1 MFDFVAKHKRW
12 IQLLLGLVAV
22 SFTLWGV
29 ENYQRMGSAGG
40 EVATVSGEKITRQ
53 EVSDLMR
60 QQQDRL
66 RQMLGNNFDPA
77 MLESPGMRAE
87 LLEGLINQRLLT
99 QYAVGSHMLASDDLL
114 REIISAQ
121 PAFQENGRFSRAVY
135 ERLLQAQN
143 MTPTSFENSLRRD
156 LLTSQVAAAMA
167 ESSLASSAVAKE
179 FARLRLQQR
188 EVSEL
193 LLPLERFAA
202 QIKPDDAA
210 IAAFY
215 EANAARFKLPEQV
228 QVEFVELSLQ
238 NISTQE
244 VISAEDVKAFYDAN
258 YGSKFKERSEA
269 RAKAE
274 ALLAELRRSP
284 DRFAELAKQNSQ
296 DPGSKDSGGDLGFF
310 ARGSMVKPFE
320 DTVFRLRE
328 NEISTLVE
336 TDFGFHIIR
345 LTGINSAAKSPSKTE
360 ERRASHILITAPAA
374 AKSIEALRPEIE
386 KELRRQ
392 RAGKRFAEA
401 AESFSN
407 LAYEQPDSLKPVA
420 EKFKIAVQNAGWVTR
435 QASPNKSINHP
446 KVLAALFAAD
456 AIANRRNIEVIE
468 TAPGVLVSARVLA
481 HKPEAA
487 RPLSEVRADVL
498 KLLIDR
504 EAREAAR
511 KQGEQQLAALRKGD
525 ATATIF
531 PAAKLVSRDKA
542 DGITVEALQAL
553 YRADV
558 STLPAYIGVES
569 AKGYVLLRVS
579 KLVEQEPPEKLVE
592 AARAEVARSNG
603 AREYQAF
610 ITGLRNRAKVE
621 IDKAQ
626 LEAKTP

>member
-22 SFTLWGV
+22 SFTFWGV
-29 ENYQRMGSAGG
+29 ENYQRMGAAGG

-66 RQMLGNNFDPA
+66 RQMLGKNFDPA

-121 PAFQENGRFSRAVY
+121 PAFQENGRFSRPVY

-167 ESSLASSAVAKE
+167 ESSLASLAVAKE

-188 EVSEL
+188 EVSEV
-193 LLPLERFAA
+193 LLPVERFAA

-215 EANAARFKLPEQV
+215 ESNAARFKLPEQV

-238 NISTQE
+238 NLTAQE
-244 VISAEDVKAFYDAN
+244 AISAEDVKTFYDAN
-258 YGSKFKERSEA
+258 YGSKFKERAEA

-284 DRFAELAKQNSQ
+284 DRFAELARQNSQ
-296 DPGSKDSGGDLGFF
+296 DPGSKDNGGDLGFF

-328 NEISTLVE
+328 NEISALVE

-435 QASPNKSINHP
+435 QASPNKAINHP
-446 KVLAALFAAD
+446 KVLAALFTPD
-456 AIANRRNIEVIE
+456 AIANRRNIEVVE

-487 RPLSEVRADVL
+487 RPLAEVRADVL
-498 KLLIDR
+498 RLLIDR

-511 KQGEQQLAALRKGD
+511 KQGEQQLAALRKGET
-525 ATATIF
+525 ATAF

-542 DGITVEALQAL
+542 DGITPEALQAL

-558 STLPAYIGVES
+558 SSLPAYIGVES

-579 KLVEQEPPEKLVE
+579 KLVEQEPPEKLIE

>member
-22 SFTLWGV
+22 SFTFWGV
-29 ENYQRMGSAGG
+29 ENYQRMGAAGG

-66 RQMLGNNFDPA
+66 RQMLGKNFDPA

-121 PAFQENGRFSRAVY
+121 PAFQENGRFSRPVY

-167 ESSLASSAVAKE
+167 ESSLASLAVAKE

-188 EVSEL
+188 EVSEV
-193 LLPLERFAA
+193 LLPVERFAA

-215 EANAARFKLPEQV
+215 ESNAARFKLPEQV

-238 NISTQE
+238 NLTAQE
-244 VISAEDVKAFYDAN
+244 AISAEDVKTFYDAN
-258 YGSKFKERSEA
+258 YGSKFKERAEA

-284 DRFAELAKQNSQ
+284 DRFAELARQNSQ
-296 DPGSKDSGGDLGFF
+296 DPGSKDNGGDLGFF

-328 NEISTLVE
+328 NEISALVE

-435 QASPNKSINHP
+435 QASPNKAINHP
-446 KVLAALFAAD
+446 KVLAALFTPD
-456 AIANRRNIEVIE
+456 AIANRRNIEVVE

-487 RPLSEVRADVL
+487 RPLAEVRADVL
-498 KLLIDR
+498 RLLIDR

-525 ATATIF
+525 AATAF

-542 DGITVEALQAL
+542 DGITPEALQAL

-558 STLPAYIGVES
+558 SSLPAYIGVES

-579 KLVEQEPPEKLVE
+579 KLVEQEPPEKLIE

>member
-29 ENYQRMGSAGG
+29 ENYQRMGAAGG

-66 RQMLGNNFDPA
+66 RQMLGKNFDPA

-121 PAFQENGRFSRAVY
+121 PAFQENGRFSRPVY

-167 ESSLASSAVAKE
+167 ESSLASLAVAKE

-188 EVSEL
+188 EVSEV
-193 LLPLERFAA
+193 LLPVERFAA

-215 EANAARFKLPEQV
+215 ESNAARFKLPEQV

-238 NISTQE
+238 NLTAQE
-244 VISAEDVKAFYDAN
+244 AISAEDVKTFYDAN
-258 YGSKFKERSEA
+258 YGSKFKERAEA

-284 DRFAELAKQNSQ
+284 DRFAELARQNSQ
-296 DPGSKDSGGDLGFF
+296 DPGSKDNGGDLGFF

-328 NEISTLVE
+328 NEISALVE

-435 QASPNKSINHP
+435 QASPNKAINHP
-446 KVLAALFAAD
+446 KVLAALFTPD
-456 AIANRRNIEVIE
+456 AIANRRNIEVVE

-487 RPLSEVRADVL
+487 RPLAEVRADVL
-498 KLLIDR
+498 RLLIDR

-525 ATATIF
+525 TATAF

-542 DGITVEALQAL
+542 DGITPEALQAL

-558 STLPAYIGVES
+558 SSLPAYIGVES

-579 KLVEQEPPEKLVE
+579 KLVEQEPPEKLIE